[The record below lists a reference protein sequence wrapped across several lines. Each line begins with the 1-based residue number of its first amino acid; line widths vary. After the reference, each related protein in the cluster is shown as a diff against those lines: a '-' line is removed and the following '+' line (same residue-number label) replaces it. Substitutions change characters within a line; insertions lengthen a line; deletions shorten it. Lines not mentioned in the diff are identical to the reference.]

1 MCVFGKLDINFALG
15 KTDGGQTLDCG
26 RLCAQKAD
34 MAQRPNARFRIV
46 RAGWRIKT
54 RRHFFISSGLPNLR
68 GAALDAR
75 GNGQSIAEA
84 MRDEFGAEV
93 CESVM
98 LSENWYRTHTAPFKA
113 ALEDGTL
120 DAIPKDEDILTDLRA
135 FELVRGVPRIPDVRT
150 KGQDGKKR
158 HGDAA
163 IAFVLAHY
171 ASRELNTGPIRVA
184 SRRIRRKSA
193 LTKGY

>member
-1 MCVFGKLDINFALG
+1 MKHLL
-15 KTDGGQTLDCG
+15 
-26 RLCAQKAD
+26 
-34 MAQRPNARFRIV
+34 
-46 RAGWRIKT
+46 
-54 RRHFFISSGLPNLR
+54 HGLPNLR

-84 MRDEFGAEV
+84 MRD
-93 CESVM
+93 
-98 LSENWYRTHTAPFKA
+98 
-113 ALEDGTL
+113 
-120 DAIPKDEDILTDLRA
+120 
-135 FELVRGVPRIPDVRT
+135 VRT

-163 IAFVLAHY
+163 IAFVLAYY

>member
-1 MCVFGKLDINFALG
+1 
-15 KTDGGQTLDCG
+15 
-26 RLCAQKAD
+26 
-34 MAQRPNARFRIV
+34 
-46 RAGWRIKT
+46 
-54 RRHFFISSGLPNLR
+54 
-68 GAALDAR
+68 
-75 GNGQSIAEA
+75 

-163 IAFVLAHY
+163 IAFVLAYY

>member
-1 MCVFGKLDINFALG
+1 MPFAQQEQIMQHLLA
-15 KTDGGQTLDCG
+15 K
-26 RLCAQKAD
+26 
-34 MAQRPNARFRIV
+34 
-46 RAGWRIKT
+46 
-54 RRHFFISSGLPNLR
+54 LPNLR

-75 GNGQSIAEA
+75 GNGQSLAEA
-84 MRDEFGAEV
+84 MRDAFGAEV
-93 CESVM
+93 VEAVM

-171 ASRELNTGPIRVA
+171 ASRELNAGPVRVA
-184 SRRIRRKSA
+184 SRRVRRISR
-193 LTKGY
+193 TTHGF

>member
-1 MCVFGKLDINFALG
+1 MPFAQQEQIMQHLLA
-15 KTDGGQTLDCG
+15 K
-26 RLCAQKAD
+26 
-34 MAQRPNARFRIV
+34 
-46 RAGWRIKT
+46 
-54 RRHFFISSGLPNLR
+54 LPNLR

-75 GNGQSIAEA
+75 GNGQSLAEA
-84 MRDEFGAEV
+84 MRDAFGAEV
-93 CESVM
+93 VEAVM

-120 DAIPKDEDILTDLRA
+120 DGLPRDEDILTDLRA
-135 FELVRGVPRIPDVRT
+135 FELVKGVPRIPDTRT

-171 ASRELNTGPIRVA
+171 ASRELNAGPVRVA
-184 SRRIRRKSA
+184 SRRVRRISR
-193 LTKGY
+193 TMHGF